1 MSWPFA
7 CAACGSRDIQ
17 PTADEVFCLVC
28 GRLTDKNGVL
38 ISKDEQFT
46 TEKEK

>member
-7 CAACGSRDIQ
+7 CGICGSRDIQ

-28 GRLTDKNGVL
+28 GRLTDKDGIAVPL
-38 ISKDEQFT
+38 KVQFT
-46 TEKEK
+46 TEEKQ